1 MVGEIVR
8 RVLDHTDSN
17 RSELACL
24 PESGAR
30 LAGMHRFG
38 DRRPVRNAEGNIVDV
53 QVDRLLLGVGEF
65 LGNVRRSS
73 GSNVTWK
80 PRDPGSI
87 AGRRLFDGRCPDFD
101 PGGVG

>member
-30 LAGMHRFG
+30 LAGMHSFG

-53 QVDRLLLGVGEF
+53 QVGSSLLGVGELF
-65 LGNVRRSS
+65 GNVRRSS
-73 GSNVTWK
+73 GSNVTWRL
-80 PRDPGSI
+80 RDPGSI
-87 AGRRLFDGRCPDFD
+87 AGRRLLDGRWPDLD
-101 PGGVG
+101 PGGAA